1 MTHEDLARRIYA
13 AKHDLIRV
21 GGTRFEGWSVAV
33 HPCDLMAIKRTFEA
47 RYGQPHYDG
56 TMTVFGMTLL
66 PDNRLRQGE
75 IRLRAEV
82 AA

>member
-33 HPCDLMAIKRTFEA
+33 HPCDLASIKRTFEQRFGTA
-47 RYGQPHYDG
+47 MDG
-56 TMTVFGMTLL
+56 VLTIFGMALL
-66 PDNRLRQGE
+66 PDDRLRRGE
-75 IRLRAEV
+75 VRLRAEV